1 MRLMEV
7 SPATQLSV
15 SIVLFNSPLDL
26 LRRNLQSL
34 LLAARYARESLG
46 LRGVVVDLVDNSID
60 PEYRERVSEF
70 ISGWAADGFFQ
81 LRYIARPD
89 NRGFGAGHNQAIGEL
104 DSEFHLV
111 LNPDV
116 ELSQDVL
123 AVGLAALLEDRGV
136 ALVSPRV
143 AGDDGRQEFLCKRYP
158 SFLVLLLRAFA
169 PRVIRRVFRRRL
181 WRYEMRE
188 TCNGDREAEIMLASG
203 CFMLVRTDALRAVG
217 GFNDHYFLYFEDFD
231 LSLRLGSQGRL
242 VFNPAMRI
250 VHHGGYAAS
259 KGLLHVKYFLR
270 SGISFFNEHGWRW
283 I

>member
-46 LRGVVVDLVDNSID
+46 LCGVVVDLVDNSID

-89 NRGFGAGHNQAIGEL
+89 NRGFGAGHNQVIGEL

-116 ELSQDVL
+116 
-123 AVGLAALLEDRGV
+123 
-136 ALVSPRV
+136 
-143 AGDDGRQEFLCKRYP
+143 
-158 SFLVLLLRAFA
+158 
-169 PRVIRRVFRRRL
+169 
-181 WRYEMRE
+181 
-188 TCNGDREAEIMLASG
+188 
-203 CFMLVRTDALRAVG
+203 
-217 GFNDHYFLYFEDFD
+217 
-231 LSLRLGSQGRL
+231 
-242 VFNPAMRI
+242 
-250 VHHGGYAAS
+250 
-259 KGLLHVKYFLR
+259 
-270 SGISFFNEHGWRW
+270 
-283 I
+283 